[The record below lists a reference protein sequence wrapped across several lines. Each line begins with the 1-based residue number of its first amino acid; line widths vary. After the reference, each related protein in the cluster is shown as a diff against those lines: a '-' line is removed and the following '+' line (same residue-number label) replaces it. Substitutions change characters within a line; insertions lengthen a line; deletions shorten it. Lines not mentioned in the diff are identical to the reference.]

1 MRVRI
6 TFSKRG
12 WIIYSSHLDLMRA
25 WERALRRA
33 RLPLAYSGGFNP
45 RPKIQLAR
53 ALPLGHVGEEEIL
66 DVWFEKPVPLDDLT
80 GRLEPVLP
88 QGLRVGEVRE
98 VDERAPAMQTQVVGT
113 VYRVE
118 LEWHGVREG
127 LEARVEEVLAEDEL
141 IHERRGKRYDLRPL
155 VEDMRI
161 VDAKRDPGWAT
172 LRMKLSARP
181 GATGRPEA
189 VLDVLGLDDAFAR
202 YYRERLILTGK
213 TEE

>member
-66 DVWFEKPVPLDDLT
+66 DAWFEKPVPLDELVSRLT
-80 GRLEPVLP
+80 PVLP
-88 QGLRVGEVRE
+88 EGLDISAVHE
-98 VDERAPAMQTQVVGT
+98 VDTRAPAMQTQVVGT
-113 VYRVE
+113 LYRVA
-118 LEWHGVREG
+118 LEWDGPRE
-127 LEARVEEVLAEDEL
+127 ELADQVNQVMAQEEL
-141 IHERRGKRYDLRPL
+141 IHQRRGKRYNLRPL
-155 VEDMRI
+155 IEGLQLTEL
-161 VDAKRDPGWAT
+161 DAEAGWAT
-172 LRMKLSARP
+172 LWMQLSARP
-181 GATGRPEA
+181 GATARPEA
-189 VLDVLGLDDAFAR
+189 VLDVLGVGDAYAR
-202 YYRERLILTGK
+202 YTREGLVLTA
-213 TEE
+213 ESER